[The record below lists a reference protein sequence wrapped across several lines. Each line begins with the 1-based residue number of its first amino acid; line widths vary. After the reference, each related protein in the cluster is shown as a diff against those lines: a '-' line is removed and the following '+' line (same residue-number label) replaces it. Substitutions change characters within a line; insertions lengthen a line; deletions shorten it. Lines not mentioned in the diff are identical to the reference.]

1 MLDRAPRSARTA
13 PRSARSAAV
22 GAVLIALLA
31 LTGCQGGPSA
41 GTSGEGSESV
51 SLPPLSEVT
60 ALADP
65 HSYEGPTDVLVGGPT
80 VGPVAEDPTPE
91 LPVTVP
97 SYDRDGTREIT
108 VDSADRVL
116 ALSLT
121 GNLADMV
128 HALGLSDRLIGRDL
142 STSFPGAEEL
152 PVVTKSS
159 HSLDAE
165 SVLNLNPS
173 VILTDGTIGPHD
185 VLLQLRDAG
194 IPVVMVQEATDFT
207 AAGETARQVAAALGV
222 PALGDTLAT
231 NLESAIE
238 AKLAEI
244 ADFAPTAEEQK
255 LRVAFLYIRGTSGI
269 YYLFGQGSGIDT
281 VIDAIGGIDV
291 TEEIGWAG
299 MKPMTDEAL
308 VAIDPDVI
316 LVMENGLAS
325 AGGIDGLLEAQPS
338 VALTTAGEKRRIISI
353 DDTLIL
359 GNGTRVPDVLDGL
372 ARALYAPDS
381 LAG

>member
-1 MLDRAPRSARTA
+1 MHARVT
-13 PRSARSAAV
+13 RSARSAIA
-22 GAVLIALLA
+22 GAVLVALFA
-31 LTGCQGGPSA
+31 LTGCQAGP
-41 GTSGEGSESV
+41 TSGGGSSEGAEV
-51 SLPPLSEVT
+51 SLPPLAEVT
-60 ALADP
+60 PLEDP
-65 HSYEGPTDVLVGGPT
+65 HSFTGPSEVLIGGPT
-80 VGPVAEDPTPE
+80 VLPVAENPKPK
-91 LPVTVP
+91 LPVTVS
-97 SYDRDGTREIT
+97 SYDRDGVREVT
-108 VDSADRVL
+108 VDNADRVL
-116 ALSLT
+116 AISLT

-128 HALGLSDRLIGRDL
+128 HSLGMSDRLIGRDL
-142 STSFPGAEEL
+142 STSFPGSEEL
-152 PVVTKSS
+152 PVVTKTS

-173 VILTDGTIGPHD
+173 VILTDGSIGPID

-194 IPVVMVQEATDFT
+194 IPVVMIEASTDFT
-207 AAGETARQVAAALGV
+207 GAGNTARQVAAALGV
-222 PALGDTLAT
+222 ADLGETLAT
-231 NLESAIE
+231 NLETAID
-238 AKLAEI
+238 AKIAEI
-244 ADFAPTAEEQK
+244 AQFAPQDESKK

-281 VIDAIGGIDV
+281 MVEALGAIDV
-291 TEEIGWAG
+291 TTEIGWAG

-308 VAIDPDVI
+308 VAIDPDLI
-316 LVMENGLAS
+316 LVMDKGLDS

-338 VALTTAGEKRRIISI
+338 VALTTAGEKRRIVSV